1 MFYINCILILG
12 ILSVNMHEDLYARG
26 SKRRLS
32 DVDDNERLTQR
43 QTVLNMSICKLQKDY
58 GRKEPPLLRQ
68 ILISNT
74 VHKIEQEMDE
84 ESQMNLLKNEELY
97 PIYGKLIEADFRDW
111 TKREAMALVDESK
124 NPEEIR
130 ASFADIGTD
139 ISSNSKNKDGSCD
152 GLTVDDEPNREP
164 NKFGAIGDHRKQN
177 QSQCTRKQIVK
188 QNGYQSLGFDLKI
201 WEDSNQLHLPM
212 ISLPP
217 ANENITDIETFFH
230 DIDISLYDFDF
241 MAWSPQMHDWK
252 QSTDQPLLTW
262 PSLSCGA
269 EAEKKKGDSFFDDL
283 DQIMQV
289 LVGM

>member
-1 MFYINCILILG
+1 
-12 ILSVNMHEDLYARG
+12 MHEDLYARG

-68 ILISNT
+68 VLITNT

-84 ESQMNLLKNEELY
+84 ESHMNLLKSEDIY
-97 PIYGKLIEADFRDW
+97 PIYGKSIEADFVDW
-111 TKREAMALVDESK
+111 TKREARALSDESK

-139 ISSNSKNKDGSCD
+139 LSSTNKKEGSCNSFA
-152 GLTVDDEPNREP
+152 VEPDREP
-164 NKFGAIGDHRKQN
+164 NKFGAIGDHRKINQLPQGTKKQN
-177 QSQCTRKQIVK
+177 LK
-188 QNGYQSLGFDLKI
+188 QNGFQSFGIDLKI
-201 WEDSNQLHLPM
+201 WEDNSQLHLPM
-212 ISLPP
+212 IPLTSGQESI
-217 ANENITDIETFFH
+217 ADVESFFH

-241 MAWSPQMHDWK
+241 MAWTPPPQDWK
-252 QSTDQPLLTW
+252 HISDQPLMTW
-262 PSLSCGA
+262 PAMSCGA
-269 EAEKKKGDSFFDDL
+269 EVEKKKGDSFFDDL